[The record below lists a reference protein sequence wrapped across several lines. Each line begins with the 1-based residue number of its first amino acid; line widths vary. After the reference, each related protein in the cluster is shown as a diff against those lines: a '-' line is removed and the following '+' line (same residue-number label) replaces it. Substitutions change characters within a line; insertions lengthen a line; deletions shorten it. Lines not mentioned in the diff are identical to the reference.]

1 MFITSYWWRPYL
13 FDKTIDDIYSFI
25 IQDMWKAAYQA
36 FIMNNRKEKLT
47 LYTDLGGMQYL
58 QFLPYYDIKEIDYPT
73 EYLYFLPSTQKWD
86 TIQRATTGSVYF
98 DLGTVIWDVK
108 ECNKVAGESSAFSVL
123 DYTNKVYNRKLKTQ
137 LKGFNI
143 DDLQGIVNTY
153 NTSIVKFSDYNT
165 KMQVTNAM
173 FELNKKLNGLG
184 VKVTDL
190 LQYKNGLDTLMFNGF
205 FSYKDTPTLLAQK
218 YSLYSVTSG
227 WCFLKK
233 ERIEELKQQVKMWD
247 SKLYAKLE
255 ECEKHLRGEDIEELK
270 KEYSKFLPFDGT
282 SQEEDQQ

>member
-1 MFITSYWWRPYL
+1 
-13 FDKTIDDIYSFI
+13 
-25 IQDMWKAAYQA
+25 
-36 FIMNNRKEKLT
+36 
-47 LYTDLGGMQYL
+47 
-58 QFLPYYDIKEIDYPT
+58 
-73 EYLYFLPSTQKWD
+73 
-86 TIQRATTGSVYF
+86 
-98 DLGTVIWDVK
+98 
-108 ECNKVAGESSAFSVL
+108 
-123 DYTNKVYNRKLKTQ
+123 
-137 LKGFNI
+137 
-143 DDLQGIVNTY
+143 
-153 NTSIVKFSDYNT
+153 
-165 KMQVTNAM
+165 M